1 MLFYNTITTDYNV
14 SDASKR
20 YYYVSGESQAMTFSG
35 QQYLLTKTL
44 NQIRFE
50 DVQQFIQQTGIP
62 INADVFFELLKEVT
76 FKFYKNDKDSFSAEE
91 ILLSVEGHPLA
102 LELLDASIQ
111 SVIGSMSGIAT
122 KASSIVNSAIG
133 AKYAYL
139 GLRRGPMDNSPTAA
153 PLIDIAAHHGGFHSA
168 ANVVA
173 KNYALVVVGT
183 FAHAGITTLTATF
196 QLAKQQGTLDT
207 YLKSIG
213 FSEGIEDKAY
223 ENAVERDK
231 KQTAET
237 PFDLNDYVS
246 FRAYIHATKE
256 LNQANPDAI
265 KPIVLLVDTT
275 STKKGLAAAFQA
287 AIDANTP
294 IAGIRLD
301 TNPSDYIE
309 HALHLYKFYNQTHPD
324 LFKEFHI
331 YCTDGL
337 NTETIKD
344 ISNKTI
350 QLGLT
355 NEILIFGVGS
365 TIANAKPL
373 TLASSSTANQLTT
386 GPIKSE
392 VKLGDLPLFNGNAP
406 SINEPFVD
414 FFQADLYALRQWEV
428 FNKLNDIWQYSQLA
442 TINSM
447 SSVLHFRH
455 LKSEPYMIVAGVTA
469 AVKRLNEFR
478 ISDAYLQLLKKNN
491 IDTDTLRLKI
501 GDRLDVSIHAMS
513 DSDVANPYEPILSI
527 EGHPGHV
534 LLVESYLL
542 SMIGSLSSVATEARK
557 LCSVFDDETT
567 RNRPYMV
574 YAGLAEQV
582 VLSDDRAYAAKIGG
596 FNATTMNAQGV
607 ELYSKKPDCIYMS
620 LNDHP
625 YVIDDLQELAQAADN
640 RTIVLE
646 GDVSETLLKDIK
658 ANLSSDFDYSRLHIL
673 VHGPLASK
681 ENPKGIVYK
690 TGDLGLQ
697 INGEIVH
704 VNGLKGGGAPNHL
717 PGVKTSIPGVA
728 LRSLL
733 LEDAFGKQAK
743 LMIDLALLP
752 NSIDKSN
759 PEKIILFLKN
769 QPNQRPYLYYSQK
782 NPTSG
787 VLGNTNEQLNSN
799 NWAGLFDPNSKFDD
813 GFMLRDEVFDWA
825 SANALRF
832 MQDNVNDANKS
843 VVSGISQPN
852 IPVLIENNL
861 FLNQCRLMG
870 NTNATAI
877 LNMRNRSIESN
888 RVCSTNPNSRN
899 SGRMLIV

>member
-1 MLFYNTITTDYNV
+1 MLFYNTITTDDHLNG
-14 SDASKR
+14 SNNR
-20 YYYVSGESQAMTFSG
+20 YYYVPGESQAMTFSG

-44 NQIRFE
+44 SQIRLE
-50 DVQQFIQQTGIP
+50 DVEQFIKETDTS
-62 INADVFFELLKEVT
+62 INAHLFFELLKEVT

-91 ILLSVEGHPLA
+91 ILLSVKGHPLA

-122 KASSIVNSAIG
+122 KASSIVKIATG

-168 ANVVA
+168 ANIVA
-173 KNYALVVVGT
+173 KNHALVVVGT

-196 QLAKQQGTLDT
+196 QLAKQQGTLDA

-213 FSEGIEDKAY
+213 FSEGTEDKAY

-231 KQTAET
+231 NQTAET

-246 FRAYIHATKE
+246 FRAYIHATKQ
-256 LNQANPDAI
+256 LNQTNPDAI

-275 STKKGLAAAFQA
+275 STKKGLSAAFQA

-294 IAGIRLD
+294 ITGIRLD
-301 TNPSDYIE
+301 TNPSEYIE
-309 HALHLYKFYNQTHPD
+309 DALHLYQIYHQTHPE
-324 LFKEFHI
+324 LFKEFRV

-337 NTETIKD
+337 NRETIQD

-355 NEILIFGVGS
+355 NEMLIFGVGS
-365 TIANAKPL
+365 TIANTKPL
-373 TLASSSTANQLTT
+373 PLASSSTANQLTT
-386 GPIKSE
+386 GSIKYE
-392 VKLGDLPLFNGNAP
+392 VKLNDLLLFNGNDPAT
-406 SINEPFVD
+406 NEPFVD

-428 FNKLNDIWQYSQLA
+428 FNKLNEIWKEDSPLA

-455 LKSEPYMIVAGVTA
+455 IKNEPYMIVAGVAA

-478 ISDAYLQLLKKNN
+478 ISAAYLQLLKQNN
-491 IDTDTLRLKI
+491 IDTDTLGLKV
-501 GDRLDVSIHAMS
+501 GDRLEVSIHAMS
-513 DSDVANPYEPILSI
+513 DSDVANPYEPILSV

-557 LCSVFDDETT
+557 LCSVFDNETT
-567 RNRPYMV
+567 DNRPYMV

-607 ELYSKKPDCIYMS
+607 ALYLKRSDCIYIP
-620 LNDHP
+620 LNDNP
-625 YVIDDLQELAQAADN
+625 NWVNVLQEHAQATN
-640 RTIVLE
+640 NQTIVLE
-646 GDVSETLLKDIK
+646 GNVSVGLLNTIK

-673 VHGPLASK
+673 VHDPLASK

-690 TGDLGLQ
+690 TGDLGLK

-717 PGVKTSIPGVA
+717 PGVKTSVPGVA

-733 LEDAFGKQAK
+733 LKDSFGKQAK
-743 LMIDLALLP
+743 LMIDLALLSD
-752 NSIDKSN
+752 SIDASN
-759 PEKIILFLKN
+759 PDEIILFLKN
-769 QPNQRPYLYYSQK
+769 QPNRRPYLYYSQE

-787 VLGNTNEQLNSN
+787 VLGNTNEQLKSN
-799 NWAGLFDPNSKFDD
+799 NWAGLFNLNSKFDD
-813 GFMLRDEVFDWA
+813 GFILRDEVFDWN
-825 SANALRF
+825 SANAVCF
-832 MQDNVNDANKS
+832 MQHNVNDANKS
-843 VVSGISQPN
+843 VVSDISQPN

-870 NTNATAI
+870 NTQALLRNYSATF
-877 LNMRNRSIESN
+877 NMHTRGA
-888 RVCSTNPNSRN
+888 NSFMN
-899 SGRMLIV
+899 NF